1 MLFLEN
7 TIKTTLLKLKHYY
20 MKTFALA
27 LILSFSVLSISA
39 QTEIEQIS
47 KTLMDYIEGTANGEP
62 DRLREAFD
70 KDFNL
75 YFVKNDSLQVWS
87 GEGYVSRIQEGK
99 KSNRVGR
106 IISIDQEGD
115 AATAKVEI
123 DMPGRKRIYTD
134 FFLLLKMK
142 GKWKIIHKSFTF
154 KPYPE

>member
-1 MLFLEN
+1 MKSIVLAFVF
-7 TIKTTLLKLKHYY
+7 TIS
-20 MKTFALA
+20 A
-27 LILSFSVLSISA
+27 ISLNA

-47 KTLMDYIEGTANGEP
+47 KTLMHYIEGTANGEP

-75 YFVKNDSLQVWS
+75 YFVKDDSLQVWS
-87 GEGYVSRIQEGK
+87 GEGYISRIK
-99 KSNRVGR
+99 KGQKNNRVGK
-106 IISIDQEGD
+106 ILSIDHEGN

-134 FFLLLKMK
+134 YFLLLKMR
-142 GKWKIIHKSFTF
+142 GKWKIVHKSFTF